1 MRSVATH
8 GEHNAYLEMLEAHN
22 RQENDTTP
30 IPRAGTAFLSYV
42 PFDHNKTPLFQ
53 IVCAY
58 QIFNAWLYG
67 IYIGS
72 IDTILTGFMIHAKAQ
87 FLILKNL
94 LAHVV
99 EKAEE
104 LYVRI
109 HCYKMGV
116 FKDICTFRWR
126 KNQIRIQQL
135 C

>member
-1 MRSVATH
+1 MRSVATY
-8 GEHNAYLEMLEAHN
+8 GERNLYLEMVDDT
-22 RQENDTTP
+22 RKENDTAP
-30 IPRAGTAFLSYV
+30 FPKAGTAFLSYV
-42 PFDHNKTPLFQ
+42 PFDHNRAPLFE

-104 LYVRI
+104 LYVSIFTIAKRRF
-109 HCYKMGV
+109 YS
-116 FKDICTFRWR
+116 FY
-126 KNQIRIQQL
+126 L
-135 C
+135 